1 MLAILLAA
9 QIAAAAAPVEL
20 TVSNVA
26 VTRRATAPYRQ
37 NFVQPEVLCPSS
49 GASDASDAAPS
60 LLRPQDRKV
69 LRARNLADLPKAN
82 KEVAVA
88 RTIGGCAVAVGIR
101 YGVEGDGTFATDG
114 RP

>member
-9 QIAAAAAPVEL
+9 QIAAAAPVEF
-20 TVSNVA
+20 TVTNVT
-26 VTRRATAPYRQ
+26 VTRHAGAPNRK

-60 LLRPQDRKV
+60 LLRPQDRRA

-101 YGVEGDGTFATDG
+101 YGVEGDGTFADDG